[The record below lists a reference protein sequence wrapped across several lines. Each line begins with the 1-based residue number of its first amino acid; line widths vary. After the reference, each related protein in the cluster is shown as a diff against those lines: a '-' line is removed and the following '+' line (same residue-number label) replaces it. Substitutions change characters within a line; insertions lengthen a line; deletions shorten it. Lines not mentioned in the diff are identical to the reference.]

1 VLAFYLVAFVV
12 SFATSA
18 GGRTVFGPYVGAD
31 FGAFYIAGK
40 IFNTRSPDRI
50 YDVALH
56 HQLLHEQFP
65 DAPPDSQL
73 PYVNAPFFVLPFTVL
88 ARLPY
93 TWAYLSW
100 VVISLALYVAGF
112 ILIWNTL
119 DAIPRDAKFMALLLA
134 LSFMPFLVECLAGG
148 QTSAVGY
155 FCLALAICTEH
166 RGRHFLSGLAI
177 SLCTYKPTLLL
188 LVLPMLLITRRYQ
201 TILGFVVGCGIL
213 AVVSLLVVGRQGCLG
228 YINILLFFTNAST
241 SAASG
246 LRSWKY
252 VDINSFFRLLL
263 GSHSSLRWTMTA
275 AAFLLVLP
283 FLFRR
288 WWQSDS
294 KLRDEKSLV
303 WALAVSWTLV
313 LNLYLGIYD
322 STLVVLSVLLTTDVL
337 YQRAG
342 NDQPVLPTS
351 YKFILLLLY
360 VVPWITQPIAR
371 LTAIQLY
378 TLVLALFGIWQ
389 LVYLQQLR
397 SAPRSMSLR

>member
-1 VLAFYLVAFVV
+1 
-12 SFATSA
+12 
-18 GGRTVFGPYVGAD
+18 
-31 FGAFYIAGK
+31 
-40 IFNTRSPDRI
+40 
-50 YDVALH
+50 
-56 HQLLHEQFP
+56 
-65 DAPPDSQL
+65 
-73 PYVNAPFFVLPFTVL
+73 
-88 ARLPY
+88 
-93 TWAYLSW
+93 
-100 VVISLALYVAGF
+100 
-112 ILIWNTL
+112 
-119 DAIPRDAKFMALLLA
+119 
-134 LSFMPFLVECLAGG
+134 
-148 QTSAVGY
+148 
-155 FCLALAICTEH
+155 
-166 RGRHFLSGLAI
+166 
-177 SLCTYKPTLLL
+177 
-188 LVLPMLLITRRYQ
+188 
-201 TILGFVVGCGIL
+201 
-213 AVVSLLVVGRQGCLG
+213 
-228 YINILLFFTNAST
+228 
-241 SAASG
+241 
-246 LRSWKY
+246 
-252 VDINSFFRLLL
+252 
-263 GSHSSLRWTMTA
+263 MTA